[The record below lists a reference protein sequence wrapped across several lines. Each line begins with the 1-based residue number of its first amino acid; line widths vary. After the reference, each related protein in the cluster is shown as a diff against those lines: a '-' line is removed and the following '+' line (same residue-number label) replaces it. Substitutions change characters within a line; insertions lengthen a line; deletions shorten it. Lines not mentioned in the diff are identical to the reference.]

1 MIVRK
6 VIKKLYRGLNNWATG
21 TAWFENTADFAGCKR
36 IAGNSR
42 FDLDLVNLGSSSGY
56 YAFNYEA
63 TGVEGLNLATPK
75 QSLWEDYEMIRN
87 YFSYLHE
94 GAVVLIPL
102 CLFTALEGEDAVFP
116 DKYYVLFQS
125 ESIPNYSW
133 KRKLQVLNIYNNPI
147 KYIPA
152 YSFIREVFRPLKKRT
167 KSLSTYQ
174 LADDANRWIEDWK
187 KEFSI
192 IDFNRPLSLRNQDN
206 YTSASDMLN
215 RIVQFCYSRKFRPVI
230 VLPPV
235 SKSLSSLYDDKMR
248 KLLISDFVYKSV
260 SDDTPFLNYLDDE
273 QFIDDSLFRN
283 AFILNEKGA
292 SEFTQRV
299 ISDLET
305 IKYI

>member
-1 MIVRK
+1 MYVKNI
-6 VIKKLYRGLNNWATG
+6 IKRLYRGLNNWASG

-56 YAFNYEA
+56 YALNYEEI
-63 TGVEGLNLATPK
+63 GVDGLNLATPK

-87 YFSYLHE
+87 YFSYLRE

-102 CLFTALEGEDAVFP
+102 CLFTALEGEETVFP
-116 DKYYVLFQS
+116 DKYYILFQS

-152 YSFIREVFRPLKKRT
+152 YSFIREFCRPFKRRV
-167 KSLSTYQ
+167 KSMSPSQ
-174 LADDANRWIEDWK
+174 LANDASKWIEDWK

-192 IDFNRPLSLRNQDN
+192 IDFNRPLSLRNQDS
-206 YTSASDMLN
+206 YTSASEILN
-215 RIVQFCYSRKFRPVI
+215 RIVQFCYGRRLRPVV

-235 SKSLSSLYDDKMR
+235 SKSLSSLYDDTMR
-248 KLLISDFVYKSV
+248 KLLITDFVNKSV
-260 SDDTPFLNYLDDE
+260 SGGTPFLNYLDDE

-299 ISDLET
+299 LSDLKA